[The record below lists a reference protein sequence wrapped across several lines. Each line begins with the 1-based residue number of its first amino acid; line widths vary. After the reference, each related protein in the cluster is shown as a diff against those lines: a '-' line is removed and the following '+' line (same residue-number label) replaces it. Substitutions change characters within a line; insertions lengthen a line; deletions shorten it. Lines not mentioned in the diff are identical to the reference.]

1 MIENNTNNLVQNNK
15 GGLVTK
21 IIIGL
26 IIILAIVLVYYFI
39 QYRNLNKAKAGGL
52 TNSEIQS
59 LVDKVGKIID
69 LPKGEIP
76 TVATVSDVT
85 KLSGQPFFEKAKNGD
100 QVLFYTESKK
110 AFIYD
115 PVQNVIVE
123 VASLSVG
130 K

>member
-1 MIENNTNNLVQNNK
+1 MIENNTNSPSQNNK
-15 GGLVTK
+15 GSLLIK
-21 IIIGL
+21 ITIVL
-26 IIILAIVLVYYFI
+26 ILILAIVLVYYFV
-39 QYRNLNKAKAGGL
+39 QYKKLNSSRSGGL
-52 TNSEIQS
+52 TNSEVQN

-69 LPKGEIP
+69 LPKGELP
-76 TVATVSDVT
+76 TVATVSDVS
-85 KLSGQPFFEKAKNGD
+85 KLSGQQFFEKAKNGD

>member
-1 MIENNTNNLVQNNK
+1 MIENNTNNVSKNS
-15 GGLVTK
+15 GGLVSK

-26 IIILAIVLVYYFI
+26 IVILAIILVYYFI
-39 QYRNLNKAKAGGL
+39 QYRNLNKVKAAGL
-52 TNSEIQS
+52 TNSEVQS

-69 LPKGEIP
+69 LPKGELP

-85 KLSGQPFFEKAKNGD
+85 KLTGQPFFEKAKNGD
-100 QVLFYTESKK
+100 QVLFYTESRK

-115 PVQNVIVE
+115 PVKNVIVE